1 MISHTKRHPET
12 EFDDYKLPLITE
24 ESMNALL
31 EQETLD
37 TTLAALNE
45 LPEKCRAALQL
56 YAVYGHDISEISKF
70 LQISDGAV
78 YKRIQRARKMLID
91 KLK

>member
-1 MISHTKRHPET
+1 
-12 EFDDYKLPLITE
+12 
-24 ESMNALL
+24 MNALL

-45 LPEKCRAALQL
+45 LPDKYRAALQL
-56 YAVYGHDISEISKF
+56 YAAYGHNISEISNF
-70 LQISDGAV
+70 LRISDGAV

>member
-1 MISHTKRHPET
+1 
-12 EFDDYKLPLITE
+12 
-24 ESMNALL
+24 MNALL

-45 LPEKCRAALQL
+45 LPEKYRAALQL
-56 YAVYGHDISEISKF
+56 YAVYGRDISEISNF
-70 LQISDGAV
+70 LRISDGAV